1 MSIGFNSMDF
11 VPRSASKAALFEAF
25 AHKLSSEQ
33 CQVDIVQH
41 AEGEVKTL
49 SDGTKY
55 KITHRGW
62 VKMKVDK

>member
-1 MSIGFNSMDF
+1 MSIGFDGINI
-11 VPRSASKAALFEAF
+11 VTRSAHRAALFEAF

-55 KITHRGW
+55 KITNRGW
-62 VKMKVDK
+62 LKMKGNP

>member
-1 MSIGFNSMDF
+1 
-11 VPRSASKAALFEAF
+11 LFEAF

-55 KITHRGW
+55 KITRRGW
-62 VKMKVDK
+62 VKMKGKQ